1 MSRVAALVDAYLRE
15 HAPTWAQ
22 ETTLHERSYLAHF
35 LACVTGDVIERR
47 HVLAYLERVHAW
59 RTKRGA
65 QLALATRCDRLG
77 SARRF
82 LRWAQEAGH
91 LLQDFSAL
99 IVTRSVRRV
108 PRTLSEGEVLA
119 LLEQG
124 ARDARER
131 AILETLYGTGLRAA
145 ELVGLRLDDV
155 DLAAGLVF
163 VRQGKGCKDR
173 VVPLGTHLAL
183 LLADYLRGRRR
194 PDGPLFRTATGRALS
209 RGQLRELV
217 FKAGQRAGLPR
228 RASPHRL
235 RHSYATHLVRNG
247 ADVRK
252 VQLLLGH
259 ASLQSTQVYLDLDV
273 ADLHRMLEKSH
284 PRGRGLD
291 D

>member
-1 MSRVAALVDAYLRE
+1 VKRVAALVETYLRE
-15 HAPTWAQ
+15 HAPAWAH
-22 ETTLHERSYLAHF
+22 ETTLHERAYLAHF
-35 LACVTGDVIERR
+35 VACVPGDAIESG

-65 QLALATRCDRLG
+65 PLALATRQDRLS

-99 IVTRSVRRV
+99 IVTRSVHRV

-124 ARDARER
+124 ACDARER
-131 AILETLYGTGLRAA
+131 AVLETLYGTGLRAA
-145 ELVGLRLDDV
+145 ELVRLRLDDV
-155 DLAAGLVF
+155 DLQAGLVF
-163 VRQGKGCKDR
+163 VRQGKGRKDR
-173 VVPLGTHLAL
+173 VVPLGPRLVL
-183 LLADYLRGRRR
+183 LLANYLRVRRR
-194 PDGPLFRTATGRALS
+194 SDGPLFRTATGRPLS
-209 RGQLRELV
+209 RSQLRELV
-217 FKAGQRAGLPR
+217 FKAGQRAGLVR

-284 PRGRGLD
+284 PRGR
-291 D
+291 

>member
-1 MSRVAALVDAYLRE
+1 VTSRSAALVETYLRE
-15 HAPTWAQ
+15 RAPAWTH
-22 ETTLHERSYLAHF
+22 ETTLHERVYLVHF
-35 LACVTGDVIERR
+35 LACVQGDVIESQ

-65 QLALATRCDRLG
+65 PLAAATRRDRL
-77 SARRF
+77 SSVRRF

-99 IVTRSVRRV
+99 IVTRSVTRV

-145 ELVGLRLDDV
+145 ELVRLRLDDV

-163 VRQGKGCKDR
+163 VRQGKGRKDR
-173 VVPLGTHLAL
+173 AVPLGPRLVL
-183 LLADYLRGRRR
+183 LLAAYLRGRRR
-194 PDGPLFRTATGRALS
+194 SDGPLFRTATGRPLS
-209 RGQLRELV
+209 RSRLRELV
-217 FKAGQRAGLPR
+217 FKAGQRAGLAR

-247 ADVRK
+247 GDVRK

-259 ASLQSTQVYLDLDV
+259 ASLQSTQAYLDLDV
-273 ADLHRMLEKSH
+273 ADLHRMLEKS
-284 PRGRGLD
+284 RISAGLR
-291 D
+291 